1 MLCKNLYGIYK
12 IKEVINIQALIT
24 GASSGIGRDMA
35 RYFDKLGY
43 DLILIARD
51 EKNLEELKKELNV
64 NIEIIP
70 IDLSKEDN
78 CKELYNKVKG
88 KNIDILINN
97 AGFGE
102 FGEFTDTNLDKELNM
117 INVNIKAVHILTKL
131 FLQDKKKRNS
141 GHILNVASIAG
152 FMPGPLMTTYYSTK
166 AYIVRLTQSIYE
178 ELKKEK
184 VKVSI
189 SALCPGPVDTNFDK
203 VAGVKFNLK
212 KLSSEYVAKYGIDN
226 MLKGKLIIIPGIKIK
241 IAKFLAKISPDKL
254 TAKIS
259 MKMQERKR

>member
-131 FLQDKKKRNS
+131 FLQDMKKRNS

-184 VKVSI
+184 
-189 SALCPGPVDTNFDK
+189 
-203 VAGVKFNLK
+203 
-212 KLSSEYVAKYGIDN
+212 
-226 MLKGKLIIIPGIKIK
+226 
-241 IAKFLAKISPDKL
+241 
-254 TAKIS
+254 
-259 MKMQERKR
+259 